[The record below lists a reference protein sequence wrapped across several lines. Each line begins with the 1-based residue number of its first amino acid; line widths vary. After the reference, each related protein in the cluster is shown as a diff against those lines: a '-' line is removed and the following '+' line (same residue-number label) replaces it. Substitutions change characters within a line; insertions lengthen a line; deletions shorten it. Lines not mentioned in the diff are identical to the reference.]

1 VRVVLASTYLP
12 FLKGGGKT
20 IVDSLERAL
29 RDRGHEVEPVL
40 LPFWPDP
47 EEMLEQMLALRLV
60 DLSAQGDVLIAVRTP
75 SYLLRHPRKR
85 VWFLHHHRPA
95 YDLADT
101 AFAEPAE
108 AERVRDAIVQA
119 DDVHLREADRVF
131 ALSRVVAQRLRRFN
145 DLAADVLYAPLPDP
159 EGYRC
164 EAYGEFVFFP
174 SRITPLKRQW
184 LAVEAMAHVRSDVRL
199 VVAGAPD
206 LPEHLDR
213 LRETV
218 AEGGLEGRVEVLDG
232 WIDEERKRELYANAL
247 AVVFTPYDEDY
258 GYVSLEAMHSH
269 KPLIT
274 CTDSGAVLELVED
287 GVTGF
292 VVPPKAERLAAAI
305 DRLAD
310 DRELARRLGDAGAE
324 RIRRLGID
332 WDTVVGSLTG

>member
-1 VRVVLASTYLP
+1 M
-12 FLKGGGKT
+12 
-20 IVDSLERAL
+20 DSLEQAL
-29 RDRGHEVEPVL
+29 RERGHDVEPVL
-40 LPFWPDP
+40 IPFWPDVD
-47 EEMLEQMLALRLV
+47 EMLDQMLALRLL

-101 AFAEPAE
+101 AFVEAAETQ
-108 AERVRDAIVQA
+108 RVRDAIVKA
-119 DDVHLREADRVF
+119 DDVHLREAEHVF
-131 ALSRVVAQRLRRFN
+131 ALSRVVAQRLRRYN
-145 DLAADVLYAPLPDP
+145 DLEADVLYAPLPDP

-164 EAYGEFVFFP
+164 EEYGDFVFFP

-199 VVAGAPD
+199 VVAGMPD

-218 AEGGLEGRVEVLDG
+218 ATEGLEERVEILDG

-258 GYVSLEAMHSH
+258 GYVTLEAMHSR
-269 KPLIT
+269 KPVVT

-287 GVTGF
+287 GVNGF

-305 DRLAD
+305 DRLAAD
-310 DRELARRLGDAGAE
+310 CQLVRDLGDSGAD